1 MDDKK
6 VYKDKKAVKNQ
17 KMIDENRIVEA
28 MNHLDPKL
36 AEEVAKERDDIPEIL
51 MKKAGREILK
61 RVRGERKAKLGLLK
75 ITGRKL
81 LIAAIIAILILVL
94 TTTNLFQKV
103 PDVNAKAIAA
113 PVYPEEVSF
122 YDYEGNWEA
131 REEIDPEFL
140 QNLKEFT
147 YHTSTAVLS
156 KSDRTA
162 NQLFS
167 PISLY
172 MALALAAGSGAG
184 ETQEEIFSAL
194 FMDNMD
200 MEAIDEQTGKLFR
213 SLFFKN
219 EIGSLVLS
227 NSLWLDQSVDFKKGF
242 LENAAENYYAH
253 SFQVDFKDKE
263 TQAQINQWI
272 QQSTG
277 GLLGKENTSES
288 ISPEQVM
295 ALINTVFFQDEW
307 TDRFNTEKTREDIF
321 YLEDG
326 STVTTDFMNANF
338 DSKAFVRGEG
348 YLVSSLSFKNSHAM
362 IFVLPDEGISPYEFM
377 EEPDRLFEV
386 LTALYS
392 DNSSY
397 GEVIF
402 KIPKFSYYSDLKLND
417 TLKQLGMVKA
427 FDMEEADFSALS
439 DFKPLFISLVEQ
451 KSFISIDEK
460 GCTATAYTSID
471 YPGSAPPNDKAE
483 MILNRPFLFAI
494 TGIDGVPL
502 FVGIINNPADSH

>member
-1 MDDKK
+1 MGGKEP
-6 VYKDKKAVKNQ
+6 
-17 KMIDENRIVEA
+17 IDN
-28 MNHLDPKL
+28 K
-36 AEEVAKERDDIPEIL
+36 
-51 MKKAGREILK
+51 
-61 RVRGERKAKLGLLK
+61 K
-75 ITGRKL
+75 ITETMKRIKKM
-81 LIAAIIAILILVL
+81 LIASVAAILLLAFSI
-94 TTTNLFQKV
+94 TNLFRQNT
-103 PDVNAKAIAA
+103 DIAAKAVAA
-113 PVYPEEVSF
+113 PAYPEEISF
-122 YDYEGNWEA
+122 YDYEGKIKI
-131 REEIDPEFL
+131 REELDSEFL
-140 QNLKEFT
+140 NSLREFS
-147 YHTSTAVLS
+147 YRTSASVLS
-156 KSDRTA
+156 MSDRRE

-167 PISLY
+167 PVSLY
-172 MALALAAGSGAG
+172 MALTLAAGSGAG
-184 ETQEEIFSAL
+184 DTREEIAAVIC
-194 FMDNMD
+194 MDNMD
-200 MEAIDEQTGKLFR
+200 MEMIDEQTSRLFKR
-213 SLFFKN
+213 LFFKN
-219 EIGSLVLS
+219 EIGSLILA
-227 NSLWLDQSVDFKKGF
+227 NSLWLDKSVDFKKEF

-253 SFQVDFKDKE
+253 MFQVDFRDKE
-263 TQAQINQWI
+263 TQELINQWI
-272 QQSTG
+272 QQFTG
-277 GLLGKENTSES
+277 DKLGKESTSKS

-460 GCTATAYTSID
+460 GCTAAAYTSIA
-471 YPGSAPPNDKAE
+471 YEGSAPPDDKAE